1 MKVCVIDEWLDSDLL
16 DKITNGA
23 VKIDCVGSGEVSLD
37 FPAISHGTD
46 EGMLG
51 KDIVILIWS
60 VVTLT
65 ILVILNQIIEMA
77 QTRLF
82 ATIHIK
88 SYYTIYYQ
96 LLRLKKTYFEDK
108 NNSEI
113 LSYLQMDVSQVAS
126 VTNRYSK

>member
-1 MKVCVIDEWLDSDLL
+1 
-16 DKITNGA
+16 
-23 VKIDCVGSGEVSLD
+23 
-37 FPAISHGTD
+37 
-46 EGMLG
+46 
-51 KDIVILIWS
+51 
-60 VVTLT
+60 
-65 ILVILNQIIEMA
+65 MA

-88 SYYTIYYQ
+88 SYYTIFYQ
-96 LLRLKKTYFEDK
+96 VFQKLLRLKKTYFEDK